1 MSEKE
6 DIRSVRAIEK
16 ALGKEDNTIT
26 LSTGV
31 VLRGKQVPPLVLVRI
46 MASYPRPKVPTWDDP
61 TMGRMMENP
70 NDPDYID
77 QVKAW
82 RTELANSTLN
92 ALIILGTE
100 LVKKPAKFPGPESN
114 EWLDEYKLLG
124 VPMDPTNVKWRYLTW
139 ITMKAA
145 PEANDLN
152 LIKEV
157 VGRLS
162 GVPEA
167 KVEAA
172 EDFPEGSKEPG

>member
-6 DIRSVRAIEK
+6 DIKSVRAVEK
-16 ALGKEDNTIT
+16 ALEKEGNTIT

-31 VLRGKQVPPLVLVRI
+31 VLRGKQVPPLVLVKI
-46 MASYPRPKVPTWDDP
+46 MASYPRPKVPTWVSP
-61 TMGRMMENP
+61 EMGREVENP
-70 NDPDYID
+70 EDPDYID
-77 QVKAW
+77 RVKAW
-82 RTELANSTLN
+82 RMELSNSTLN

-145 PEANDLN
+145 PETNDLS

-162 GVPEA
+162 GVPES

-172 EDFPEGSKEPG
+172 EGFPEGDKETG